1 MSNSYL
7 KTLPASCQSGIY
19 RHSLNS
25 SHSNKIIL
33 KDSAA
38 YIKEEKREFLLWYS
52 GLRIWHCGSCGI
64 GQAMAWIQSLV
75 QELPYVASVKKKK
88 KKKKEKKKMYTILP
102 FVSGRKNVFMD
113 DEQVGNL
120 KW

>member
-7 KTLPASCQSGIY
+7 KTLPASRQSGIY

-33 KDSAA
+33 KDSAP
-38 YIKEEKREFLLWYS
+38 YIKEEKREFLLWCS

-64 GQAMAWIQSLV
+64 GQAVAWIQFLA
-75 QELPYVASVKKKK
+75 QELPYAASVK
-88 KKKKEKKKMYTILP
+88 KKKMYTILS
-102 FVSGRKNVFMD
+102 FASGPKNVFMD